1 MERARLRKPSLSQ
14 LEDACPRDPALL
26 GCVGEEYA
34 TRAQALDPETP
45 QTRQVSWLPRSS

>member
-34 TRAQALDPETP
+34 HQSASTRSRNTPDSPGFLVAAQ
-45 QTRQVSWLPRSS
+45 